1 MATAKKPAKAK
12 PAPLPV
18 PEHVRA
24 LWEQIKGKAQ
34 QQLFHPEPAKR
45 IEAATALKDKYF
57 YYANRGALL
66 VAAAIDDPDPEARAA
81 MLDVVAY
88 TGSYLAWSDV
98 LRLRANAHRLL
109 DQSPLALRA
118 AVARCFAETGVP
130 VVPEDLPW
138 LGALLDE
145 APQDEHVFAS
155 VVRLV
160 GRAASTGVAVDPAF
174 ALADRL
180 VRHPTIGRRAL
191 WLFERFS
198 SKPDA
203 VTLALIELCESSL
216 DAASSA
222 ALALAY
228 RGPSAHDARAIAA
241 IESYR
246 DRAGDAAWE
255 YDLAIGL
262 IDRGSIPARVAK
274 NAAAIQHALGN
285 GGLHTVFYEVL
296 SYAPEAALAYVD
308 RCARSVV
315 STVGYVSEATMQRWV
330 RGNPTAIAAALEEQ
344 LFDGHDRE
352 RVMRWWDQ
360 LRPDTAAADAI
371 HAIERAIAKHPKGNL
386 PYEAQRFCEAC
397 CALLVRVGSAPE
409 GALST
414 LARLGARQVPHLVGS
429 VIPTARAMHALG
441 ATEDD
446 FAPIAAAY
454 EKEAAASDKRAAS
467 DPKYDP
473 ATSWGAKL
481 RQTAITLASLRDIA
495 SVRAHQSSFDHLW
508 NYPSDLDQRWVL
520 EMLEPFIAEPDVRAL
535 FHSGLESRW
544 AEVQRRCATTLGL
557 LVP

>member
-1 MATAKKPAKAK
+1 
-12 PAPLPV
+12 
-18 PEHVRA
+18 
-24 LWEQIKGKAQ
+24 
-34 QQLFHPEPAKR
+34 
-45 IEAATALKDKYF
+45 
-57 YYANRGALL
+57 
-66 VAAAIDDPDPEARAA
+66 
-81 MLDVVAY
+81 
-88 TGSYLAWSDV
+88 
-98 LRLRANAHRLL
+98 
-109 DQSPLALRA
+109 
-118 AVARCFAETGVP
+118 

-138 LGALLDE
+138 LSALLDE

-160 GRAASTGVAVDPAF
+160 GRAASTGVALDPAF
-174 ALADRL
+174 SLADRL
-180 VRHPTIGRRAL
+180 ARHPAIGRRAL

-203 VTLALIELCESSL
+203 VSLALIELCESSL

-274 NAAAIQHALGN
+274 HAAAIEHALGN
-285 GGLHTVFYEVL
+285 SGLPTVLYEVL
-296 SYAPEAALAYVD
+296 SYAPEVALAYVD
-308 RCARSVV
+308 RCARSMLSLVA
-315 STVGYVSEATMQRWV
+315 YVSEATMQRWV
-330 RGNPTAIAAALEEQ
+330 RGNPTAIAAAIEPALSNSH
-344 LFDGHDRE
+344 DGAYL
-352 RVMRWWDQ
+352 VRWWDQ
-360 LRPDTAAADAI
+360 LRPESAAADALRM
-371 HAIERAIAKHPKGNL
+371 IEDTLAKHPKGNL
-386 PYEAQRFCEAC
+386 PYESQRFCEAC
-397 CALLVRVGSAPE
+397 CALLVRVGAAPD

-441 ATEDD
+441 ATESD

-481 RQTAITLASLRDIA
+481 RQTAIALASLRDIA
-495 SVRAHQSSFDHLW
+495 SVRARWAAFESLW
-508 NYPSDLDQRWVL
+508 SYGFELDQRWVL
-520 EMLEPFIAEPDVRAL
+520 EMLEPFIAEPDVAAL
-535 FHSGLESRW
+535 FHRGLESPS
-544 AEVQRRCATTLGL
+544 ADVQRRSATALGL